1 MQSLTTIISY
11 PPFWKKKKKRK
22 RQNLELI
29 MEVKLILPFVVLP
42 LSTSPL
48 QFQISSLLKQLS
60 LLQTRL
66 WRGLLESCL
75 EKEQKLNFIIKSRLQ
90 NYPWHKQED
99 LCRCVEPGRPNVVN
113 RLTEWLTYW
122 LSGSLCS
129 WRFQLG
135 ALKRWT
141 AKMGKARQRQTFST
155 ESFIITFIFHCK
167 SEKVM

>member
-1 MQSLTTIISY
+1 MHFNSETHAKPNYNYKLSS
-11 PPFWKKKKKRK
+11 FLEKKKKRK
-22 RQNLELI
+22 RQNLEPI

-99 LCRCVEPGRPNVVN
+99 LCRCVEPSLKLKED
-113 RLTEWLTYW
+113 LTSLTAWLNDWLTDCPVAFVV
-122 LSGSLCS
+122 GD
-129 WRFQLG
+129 
-135 ALKRWT
+135 
-141 AKMGKARQRQTFST
+141 FS
-155 ESFIITFIFHCK
+155 
-167 SEKVM
+167 